1 MKTLWLHRLLFGAGI
16 GLAACTS
23 PTSGSNDDGMGRA
36 PGFDRNALLED
47 MADQVIIPAVK
58 DFDGEAGSLM
68 AAVEAWS
75 NEPADGQLR
84 EAAQQAWLSTS
95 LSWQRMEVLQVG
107 PAGGAGGPSAGGRTG
122 GQSLREEIYS
132 GPFANPCRADQKLV
146 DRGYAQ
152 SDFFE
157 TSTVNAYGL
166 DILEYLLFVDDGATR
181 CSSFAIDLDKWDS
194 LPDEDLQARRAEY
207 AALVAS
213 RVSGDALR
221 LDQAWASFRD
231 DFVNAGRPGSA
242 FDSAQDAIDEVF
254 AALYYVDLVVKD
266 DKVGTPAALNSRC
279 LEDDCLEQSESQF
292 AEASRVFVHANLES
306 AREMFTAG
314 QGVGFDDYLE
324 AAGSPELAGTLL
336 TQLDEAVAAA
346 RGFDF
351 SIQTGIRAGRDSE
364 EFQKVAELHAAVSA
378 FSNTLRA
385 QFVSV
390 LALEIPQ
397 EGAADND

>member
-1 MKTLWLHRLLFGAGI
+1 MKRPWTQGALLTVCI

-23 PTSGSNDDGMGRA
+23 RTSGSSDDGLDPA

-47 MADQVIIPAVK
+47 LADEVILPAVA
-58 DFDGEAGSLM
+58 DFDGEAGDLVE
-68 AAVEAWS
+68 AVEAWS
-75 NEPADGQLR
+75 AEPADAQRR
-84 EAAQQAWLSTS
+84 EAAQQAWLSASTT
-95 LSWQRMEVLQVG
+95 WQRLEVLQVG

-132 GPFANPCRADQKLV
+132 GPFANPCRADQELV

-152 SDFFE
+152 TDFFE

-181 CSSFAIDLDKWDS
+181 CSSFAIDLDQWNS

-207 AALVAS
+207 AALVAARIS
-213 RVSGDALR
+213 DDAQR

-231 DFVNAGRPGSA
+231 DFVNAGRSGSA

-254 AALYYVDLVVKD
+254 AALFYVDLVVKD

-292 AEASRVFVHANLES
+292 AEASRVFVLANLES

-314 QGVGFDDYLE
+314 QGVGFDDYLS
-324 AAGSPELAGTLL
+324 AAGSQELADTMVR
-336 TQLDEAVAAA
+336 QLDDSVASAQS
-346 RGFDF
+346 FDF
-351 SIQTGIRAGRDSE
+351 SIQAGIRAGRDSAD
-364 EFQKVAELHAAVSA
+364 FQEIADLHAAVRA
-378 FSNTLRA
+378 FSNSLQS

-390 LALEIPQ
+390 LALEVPQ